1 MSEPLLPLLHLCDS
15 LFPLGSFAHS
25 DGLESAV
32 HCGLVRTGGDLD
44 LWLTAC
50 LDEVVGRCDG
60 PAVAAVWSA
69 FHAAD
74 WQQIAA
80 VDRDLVAM
88 RPAAAARASTRA
100 MGRRL
105 LTTWHAIHRTPE
117 GPDPLARIETGPLGP
132 SLPVA
137 FGAVSAS
144 AGLMQ
149 RSTVEGYAYTR
160 LAASVSAAM
169 RLFALG
175 QIEAHTRLAA
185 VRLRIPSVV
194 DELLHRAAPPESFT
208 PMLDIMAMTHRSVH
222 SRLFRS

>member
-32 HCGLVRTGGDLD
+32 HAGLVRTGEDLD
-44 LWLTAC
+44 DWLTAC

-60 PAVAAVWSA
+60 PAVADVWSA

-74 WQQIAA
+74 WERIAD

-105 LTTWHAIHRTPE
+105 MATWQAVHAGSE
-117 GPDPLARIETGPLGP
+117 GTNPLSCVDCGSLGP

-144 AGLMQ
+144 AGVAQ
-149 RSTVEGYAYTR
+149 RSAVEGYAYTR

-169 RLFALG
+169 RLIPIG

-185 VRLRIPSVV
+185 ACLRIPATV
-194 DELLHRAAPPESFT
+194 DDLLHRASPSETFT